1 MKKKFKWMSAM
12 LTMCILAITMTVVSC
27 SDDDEKTNVWYALG
41 FTEINTSSPDALRE
55 MGEIEAAYK
64 KALGIT
70 ESPFS
75 KFGTVEECNQQVLN
89 ACQQAENA
97 LKEKAGKVLMYSR
110 LQMPTPNKLFI
121 KKNSKQMTTMPCCN
135 LPR

>member
-97 LKEKAGKVLMYSR
+97 LKEKSWKGTYVFEITNA
-110 LQMPTPNKLFI
+110 
-121 KKNSKQMTTMPCCN
+121 NSEQVIYQRKFKAN
-135 LPR
+135 DDNALL

>member
-75 KFGTVEECNQQVLN
+75 KFGTVEECNQQVLERL
-89 ACQQAENA
+89 ASKAENA
-97 LKEKAGKVLMYSR
+97 LKEKSWKGTYVFEITNANSEQVNLS
-110 LQMPTPNKLFI
+110 
-121 KKNSKQMTTMPCCN
+121 KKIQSK
-135 LPR
+135 

>member
-75 KFGTVEECNQQVLN
+75 
-89 ACQQAENA
+89 
-97 LKEKAGKVLMYSR
+97 
-110 LQMPTPNKLFI
+110 
-121 KKNSKQMTTMPCCN
+121 
-135 LPR
+135 

>member
-1 MKKKFKWMSAM
+1 MKKKFKWVSAM

-97 LKEKAGKVLMYSR
+97 LKEK
-110 LQMPTPNKLFI
+110 KLERYLCI
-121 KKNSKQMTTMPCCN
+121 RDYKCQLRTSYLSKKFKANDDN
-135 LPR
+135 ALL